1 MSAHLERLLAATAPS
16 FASPEAF
23 GRARTH
29 WLAGLLNLGR
39 HTVTGAL
46 TTAGRQQQDWTAD
59 YRLLQHLPME
69 AVFAQV
75 QGETLARTTGPW
87 IVALDDSMTRKT
99 GRTIP
104 GCGWRRDPL
113 SPPFQVNL
121 QWGQRVLQL
130 AAAIPAQDG
139 SARLVPI
146 DWCEAP
152 LPRKPSRRAERAEQD
167 AYREA
172 RKQANLNVVATQRM
186 AQLRQRTE
194 RPIHFV
200 GDGRFTNRT
209 VLHHLPAHTVLIGR
223 IRKDTKLYALCS
235 PCAGSNG
242 RPRRYGTALPTPE
255 AVRIDPQR
263 PWTEVSAWATDRTHR
278 FKVKTLGPVLAR
290 VRGVDA
296 AVRVVVIA
304 PVSYRLRRGGKL
316 LYRQPAYLICTE
328 PDLPLD
334 QLVQE
339 YLWRWDIEVN
349 FRDEKNLLGVGEA
362 QVRQPEAVRR
372 QPAGTV
378 AAYALLL
385 LAGLSAYGHDRLP
398 PAVPLPKWRR
408 GQPPRRATTA
418 LLLSQLRRELWSH
431 CLRPESLN
439 HFTSPAPVDQNPP
452 KLSFDLASAVFYARN

>member
-1 MSAHLERLLAATAPS
+1 M
-16 FASPEAF
+16 
-23 GRARTH
+23 
-29 WLAGLLNLGR
+29 
-39 HTVTGAL
+39 
-46 TTAGRQQQDWTAD
+46 
-59 YRLLQHLPME
+59 
-69 AVFAQV
+69 
-75 QGETLARTTGPW
+75 
-87 IVALDDSMTRKT
+87 
-99 GRTIP
+99 
-104 GCGWRRDPL
+104 
-113 SPPFQVNL
+113 
-121 QWGQRVLQL
+121 
-130 AAAIPAQDG
+130 
-139 SARLVPI
+139 
-146 DWCEAP
+146 
-152 LPRKPSRRAERAEQD
+152 
-167 AYREA
+167 
-172 RKQANLNVVATQRM
+172 
-186 AQLRQRTE
+186 
-194 RPIHFV
+194 
-200 GDGRFTNRT
+200 
-209 VLHHLPAHTVLIGR
+209 
-223 IRKDTKLYALCS
+223 
-235 PCAGSNG
+235 
-242 RPRRYGTALPTPE
+242 
-255 AVRIDPQR
+255 
-263 PWTEVSAWATDRTHR
+263 SAWATDRTHR